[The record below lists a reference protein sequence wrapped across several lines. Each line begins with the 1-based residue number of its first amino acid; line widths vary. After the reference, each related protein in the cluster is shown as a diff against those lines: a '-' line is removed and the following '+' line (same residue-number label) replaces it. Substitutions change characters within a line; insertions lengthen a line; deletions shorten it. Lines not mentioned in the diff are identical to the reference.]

1 MSPWYNDP
9 VLRTF
14 GSREPRACPPLGP
27 TVSARTLAMVLL
39 PVEAGASADALTP
52 ERQLTSSASAPQ
64 RLPSVRHAS
73 PAPPHTIGAAAGAGA
88 GASGHGTDTEAE
100 DLPRTAEGCLELRSR
115 LLVEAWRLKRVP
127 RSRALL
133 AASVNCERL
142 R

>member
-1 MSPWYNDP
+1 M
-9 VLRTF
+9 VRA
-14 GSREPRACPPLGP
+14 SRARAAADCFAPE
-27 TVSARTLAMVLL
+27 LALMVLL
-39 PVEAGASADALTP
+39 PVEAGAAADALTP

-88 GASGHGTDTEAE
+88 GASPGHGTDAAAE

>member
-1 MSPWYNDP
+1 
-9 VLRTF
+9 
-14 GSREPRACPPLGP
+14 
-27 TVSARTLAMVLL
+27 MVLL
-39 PVEAGASADALTP
+39 PVEAGAAADALTP
-52 ERQLTSSASAPQ
+52 ERQLTSSASVPQ

-88 GASGHGTDTEAE
+88 GASPGHGTDAEAE

-133 AASVNCERL
+133 AASVNCEHPCAQP
-142 R
+142 

>member
-1 MSPWYNDP
+1 MPYHTRVSDC
-9 VLRTF
+9 F
-14 GSREPRACPPLGP
+14 GPEL
-27 TVSARTLAMVLL
+27 MVLL
-39 PVEAGASADALTP
+39 PVEAGAAADALTP
-52 ERQLTSSASAPQ
+52 ERQLTSSASVPQ

-88 GASGHGTDTEAE
+88 GASPGHGTDAEAE

-142 R
+142 H